1 MFRRILVAFDGS
13 SHAQAALAEA
23 FDLAQANDGRVTVM
37 AVVPQPG
44 AWGSTTA
51 YGAPIDLDGLGKSLE
66 REYQTMLDDAV
77 DAGPADVP
85 VTKILKHGAAAAA
98 ILEEACDRRHH
109 RLDHHGLTPSRRA
122 TVPGARERQPRRAA
136 GKPGAGPRRPRARE
150 RTWVGRQ
157 PNVSGRRAGLRP
169 LPAHSPD
176 VRSERCLIRSP
187 SRCSSS
193 VAALARSRRRRDSS
207 AWRGAG
213 RDHDPGAGHALRHPG
228 DGRARPVRR
237 GPRPA

>member
-23 FDLAQANDGRVTVM
+23 FDLAQANNGRVTVM

-44 AWGSTTA
+44 AWGSATA

-109 RLDHHGLTPSRRA
+109 DLIIMGSRHRGELRSLVLGSVSHDVQQASPVPVLVVHEPENGLGSDDDRTSPVVSRA
-122 TVPGARERQPRRAA
+122 TAAA
-136 GKPGAGPRRPRARE
+136 GSFPGR
-150 RTWVGRQ
+150 
-157 PNVSGRRAGLRP
+157 
-169 LPAHSPD
+169 
-176 VRSERCLIRSP
+176 
-187 SRCSSS
+187 
-193 VAALARSRRRRDSS
+193 
-207 AWRGAG
+207 
-213 RDHDPGAGHALRHPG
+213 
-228 DGRARPVRR
+228 
-237 GPRPA
+237 